1 MPQWDA
7 GQYLKFS
14 RQRTRPSEDLA
25 AAICLER
32 PQTILDA
39 GCGPGN
45 STEVLARRW
54 PSARLTGVDLSEDM
68 LKAAR
73 ERLPDVTFYRKDLS
87 GSISDLGQFDVVF
100 SNAALQWLADM
111 ESAVLRLF
119 DLVKPG
125 GVLAVQVPD
134 CLPHASAEGRL
145 ETGDAHAAMRQ
156 TALEEAFAP
165 RTASVSRL
173 KSLPGERVY
182 ALLSDKAKTVDM
194 WETRYCHQLDGYEG
208 LLEWY
213 RGTGMRPYL
222 EALPDKEVRRAFEMR
237 FLEKISA
244 AHALEPDGKLLFWFR
259 RLFFIAYR

>member
-1 MPQWDA
+1 
-7 GQYLKFS
+7 
-14 RQRTRPSEDLA
+14 
-25 AAICLER
+25 
-32 PQTILDA
+32 
-39 GCGPGN
+39 
-45 STEVLARRW
+45 
-54 PSARLTGVDLSEDM
+54 
-68 LKAAR
+68 
-73 ERLPDVTFYRKDLS
+73 
-87 GSISDLGQFDVVF
+87 
-100 SNAALQWLADM
+100 
-111 ESAVLRLF
+111 
-119 DLVKPG
+119 
-125 GVLAVQVPD
+125 
-134 CLPHASAEGRL
+134 
-145 ETGDAHAAMRQ
+145 MRQ

-173 KSLPGERVY
+173 KSLSGERVY
-182 ALLSDKAKTVDM
+182 ALLFDKAKTVDM